1 MQVAAP
7 VTAREACPGERK
19 LALRG
24 RRCRCASGEHE
35 MKSRDLALRWPRHEN
50 GVKTRE
56 PRRREP
62 GPEAGRAY
70 RP

>member
-1 MQVAAP
+1 
-7 VTAREACPGERK
+7 
-19 LALRG
+19 
-24 RRCRCASGEHE
+24 

-62 GPEAGRAY
+62 GLEAGRCRCASGEHEMKS
-70 RP
+70 RDPVLATA